1 MRPGVTRQRLYF
13 ETVEEVLGNTNKV
26 LVDTKGTGNMIYL
39 PLDKLTDRRLQTPH
53 ARRAATVA
61 GRPRRDGRR
70 LRLKR
75 GRDRRGP
82 SRPGDPLMSNRSYL
96 AVIILGFLALVIS
109 MAAFTV
115 RETDLAIKFRFGEI
129 VRADY
134 EPGLHFMMPLVNN
147 VRKFDRRILTEDYPA
162 EQFLTSEGKILRIN
176 FFVKWRITDV
186 SRFYTSTA
194 GGSEDVANRRL
205 GEIVKDGIKGVI
217 AKRTIQ
223 QVVAAERTEFLNE
236 VRKVAEGNVAGLG
249 VTLVDV
255 RVKNIDLPE
264 EVSESVFN
272 RMRQDFARQ
281 AAQLR
286 AEGSAVSEQTRA
298 EADRQRTEI
307 LANAYR
313 QAEIIKGEGDAA
325 AADVYA
331 ARARPQPR
339 VLRVPPFH
347 AGLPPL
353 ARQAGRHPRDPARR
367 RVLQVPEGIGPLTA
381 RSAAAR
387 SWSGT
392 TSGRPSPS
400 TSCSRA

>member
-1 MRPGVTRQRLYF
+1 
-13 ETVEEVLGNTNKV
+13 
-26 LVDTKGTGNMIYL
+26 
-39 PLDKLTDRRLQTPH
+39 
-53 ARRAATVA
+53 
-61 GRPRRDGRR
+61 
-70 LRLKR
+70 
-75 GRDRRGP
+75 
-82 SRPGDPLMSNRSYL
+82 MSNRSYL
-96 AVIILGFLALVIS
+96 AVILLGFVALVLS

-134 EPGLHFMMPLVNN
+134 SPGLHFMMPLVNN
-147 VRKFDRRILTEDYPA
+147 VRKFDKRILTEDYPA

-186 SRFYTSTA
+186 SRYYTSTA

-223 QVVAAERTEFLNE
+223 QVVAAERTEFLND
-236 VRKVAEGNVAGLG
+236 VRLVADQNVGGLG
-249 VTLVDV
+249 ISLIDV
-255 RVKNIDLPE
+255 RVKSIDLPE

-272 RMRQDFARQ
+272 RMQQDFARQ

-313 QAEIIKGEGDAA
+313 QAEITRGEGDASA
-325 AADVYA
+325 AEIY
-331 ARARPQPR
+331 ARAYGRNAEFYSFYRGLQAYR
-339 VLRVPPFH
+339 RSLGKQGDVLVIE
-347 AGLPPL
+347 
-353 ARQAGRHPRDPARR
+353 
-367 RVLQVPEGIGPLTA
+367 PEGEFFKYLKDT
-381 RSAAAR
+381 
-387 SWSGT
+387 
-392 TSGRPSPS
+392 GR
-400 TSCSRA
+400 

>member
-1 MRPGVTRQRLYF
+1 
-13 ETVEEVLGNTNKV
+13 
-26 LVDTKGTGNMIYL
+26 
-39 PLDKLTDRRLQTPH
+39 
-53 ARRAATVA
+53 
-61 GRPRRDGRR
+61 
-70 LRLKR
+70 
-75 GRDRRGP
+75 
-82 SRPGDPLMSNRSYL
+82 MSNRSYL
-96 AVIILGFLALVIS
+96 AVIVLGFIALLLS

-134 EPGLHFMMPLVNN
+134 SPGLHFMMPLVNN

-223 QVVAAERTEFLNE
+223 QVVAAERTEFLSE
-236 VRKVAEGNVAGLG
+236 VRKVAEANVAGLG
-249 VTLVDV
+249 ISLIDV
-255 RVKNIDLPE
+255 RVKSIDLPE

-272 RMRQDFARQ
+272 RMQQDFARQ

-286 AEGSAVSEQTRA
+286 AEGSAVSERTRA

-307 LANAYR
+307 LADAYR
-313 QAEIIKGEGDAA
+313 RAEIIRGEGDAA
-325 AADVYA
+325 ATDIY
-331 ARARPQPR
+331 ARAHGRNPDFFAFHRSMQAYR
-339 VLRVPPFH
+339 RSLGKEGDILVLAPDGEFFKY
-347 AGLPPL
+347 LK
-353 ARQAGRHPRDPARR
+353 
-367 RVLQVPEGIGPLTA
+367 E
-381 RSAAAR
+381 
-387 SWSGT
+387 
-392 TSGRPSPS
+392 SGR
-400 TSCSRA
+400 